1 MYMQSNQP
9 INDEMNPYLKT
20 GLISLATSA
29 GIEGSLKLGYE
40 ISKKSKNPKI
50 ATTHETFKSWY
61 KDEGLTADQYKK
73 VANKLGKDLTHE
85 KAEKYANS
93 KMSKLFTSS
102 PGTKMGRINNYG
114 FGLLASLAGTAIME
128 NVDK

>member
-1 MYMQSNQP
+1 MYMQSNEP
-9 INDEMNPYLKT
+9 INDEMNPYLKS

-29 GIEGSLKLGYE
+29 GIEASLKLGYE
-40 ISKKSKNPKI
+40 VSKKSKNS
-50 ATTHETFKSWY
+50 TTHDVFKILY
-61 KDEGLTADQYKK
+61 KDEGINAEQYQKMAKVFGKK
-73 VANKLGKDLTHE
+73 ISNK

-93 KMSKLFTSS
+93 TMSKLFTSS

-128 NVDK
+128 KADK